1 MSIRTLV
8 VDDEPIARHSITRL
22 LRGDPDID
30 LVGEYGDGAS
40 ALDAIRHLAPDLI
53 FLDIQMPEMS
63 GIDVAASIGAGR
75 MPATVF
81 VTAYERYAVRAFEAN
96 AVDYLVKPFS
106 RERFELT
113 LQRVKRRLSAEAAS
127 TLTTPAQV
135 LRALAELRKEQDYVQ
150 RIPVPVDEHITLLD
164 VDAIDWIEAS
174 RNHVRLH
181 AGKDVYE
188 LRETMTTLEGRL
200 NPRQFARVHRSAI
213 VNIDRI
219 KAIHPWFNGYHMI
232 VLTTGKELR
241 MSRYQHESFLKLSRF
256 GALGAS

>member
-8 VDDEPIARHSITRL
+8 IDDEPIARHSIVRL
-22 LRGDPDID
+22 LRDDPDIH
-30 LVGEYGDGAS
+30 LLGEYGDGAS
-40 ALDAIRHLAPDLI
+40 ALDAIRGLGPDLI

-63 GIDVAASIGAGR
+63 GIDVVAGIGDAR

-106 RERFELT
+106 RDRFELT
-113 LQRVKRRLSAEAAS
+113 LQRAKRRLSADSAS
-127 TLTTPAQV
+127 LATPAQV
-135 LRALAELRKEQDYVQ
+135 LRALAELRREQDYVQ
-150 RIPVPVDEHITLLD
+150 RIPVPVDEHIMLLD
-164 VDAIDWIEAS
+164 VDQVDWIEAS

-181 AGKDVYE
+181 AGKTVYE
-188 LRETMTTLEGRL
+188 LRETMTTLEARL

-213 VNIDRI
+213 VNIGRI
-219 KAIHPWFNGYHMI
+219 KAIHPWFNGYHML

-241 MSRYQHESFLKLSRF
+241 MSRYQHENFLKLSRI
-256 GALGAS
+256 GAAPD

>member
-1 MSIRTLV
+1 MSIRALV

-22 LRGDPDID
+22 LRADPDIE

-40 ALDAIRHLAPDLI
+40 ALAAIRRLAPDLV
-53 FLDIQMPEMS
+53 FLDIQMPEMT
-63 GIDVAASIGAGR
+63 GIDVVAGLDTAR

-113 LQRVKRRLSAEAAS
+113 LQRAKRRLSAESAS
-127 TLTTPAQV
+127 AQATPAQV
-135 LRALAELRKEQDYVQ
+135 LRALAELRKEQDYAQ
-150 RIPVPVDEHITLLD
+150 RIPVPVDEHIALLD
-164 VDAIDWIEAS
+164 VGQIDWIEAS

-181 AGKDVYE
+181 AGKAVYE
-188 LRETMTTLEGRL
+188 LRETMTALEARL
-200 NPRQFARVHRSAI
+200 NPRRFARVHRSAI

-219 KAIHPWFNGYHMI
+219 RAIHPWFNGYHMI

-256 GALGAS
+256 GARATT

>member
-22 LRGDPDID
+22 LRGDPDVE

-63 GIDVAASIGAGR
+63 GIDVAASIGAD

-106 RERFELT
+106 RDRFELT
-113 LQRVKRRLSAEAAS
+113 LQRVKRRLSTEAAS
-127 TLTTPAQV
+127 TLATPAQV

-200 NPRQFARVHRSAI
+200 NPRRFTRVHRSAI

-256 GALGAS
+256 GAHGAS